1 MIINKC
7 CYICKNIDMKRILI
21 IFASAFTAA
30 MCTTAPKAIPDNL
43 LGTWSGELDP
53 IGLALTLHLGDTCTV
68 DSPDQGAFGLRAQV
82 KDVSEESLWVKFPD
96 FHAGLKAKV
105 QGDSLIGSFS
115 QMGVKASIVM
125 ERGPLV
131 RNRPQT
137 PVPPFP
143 YQTEEICFN
152 NGDVPLA
159 GTLTITDAPLDEP
172 IVVMV
177 SGSGRQDRDET
188 LMEHKPFAVLADALA
203 RAGISSLRYDDRE
216 CGESG
221 GVFNEATTADFASDA
236 AAAVKYLR
244 DKGFTKVG
252 IIGHSEGGTI
262 AFMLAGAE
270 TPDEGTPD
278 FIISLAG
285 MADRGDSTLLRQT
298 ARMLELQ
305 GAPKKA
311 AALGAKISYKQI
323 LKQKSVW
330 MDYFIALDPAP
341 YISRI
346 KCPVLALNGSKD
358 SQVIP
363 EYNLSKVDAL
373 CPHADC
379 RLYPDLN
386 HLFQHCS
393 TGLSA
398 EYARIEETMS
408 EEALSDLIA
417 WIKDLPKE

>member
-1 MIINKC
+1 
-7 CYICKNIDMKRILI
+7 MKRFLILL
-21 IFASAFTAA
+21 ASAFTAA
-30 MCTTAPKAIPDNL
+30 MCTTAPKDIPENL

-82 KDVSEESLWVKFPD
+82 KEISEESLWVKFPD

-115 QMGVKASIVM
+115 QMGVKASIAMV
-125 ERGPLV
+125 RGPLV

-143 YQTEEICFN
+143 YLAEEICFN
-152 NGDVPLA
+152 NGDISLA
-159 GTLTITDAPLDEP
+159 GTFTLPESLRDVPV
-172 IVVMV
+172 VVMV
-177 SGSGRQDRDET
+177 SGSGKQDRDET

-203 RAGISSLRYDDRE
+203 RAGIPSLRYDDRE
-216 CGESG
+216 CGASG
-221 GVFNEATTADFASDA
+221 GVFAEATTADFASDA
-236 AAAVKYLR
+236 ASAVKYLR

-270 TPDEGTPD
+270 TPDKGTPD

-330 MDYFIALDPAP
+330 MDYFVSLDPAP
-341 YISRI
+341 YVSRI

-363 EYNLSKVDAL
+363 EYNLSKVEAL
-373 CPHADC
+373 CPQADC

-393 TGLSA
+393 TGLGT

-408 EEALSDLIA
+408 EEAISDIIA
-417 WIKDLPKE
+417 WIKELQEE